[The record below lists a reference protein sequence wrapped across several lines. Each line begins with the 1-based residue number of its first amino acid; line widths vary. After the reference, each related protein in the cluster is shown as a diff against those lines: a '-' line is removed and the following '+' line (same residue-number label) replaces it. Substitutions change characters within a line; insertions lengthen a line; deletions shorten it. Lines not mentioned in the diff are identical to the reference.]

1 METIFVVDDSDVN
14 LTMAKQAL
22 GDSYRVFT
30 LPSAAKMFALLEKV
44 MPDLVLLDIRM
55 PEMDGFTALEKLA
68 QERRTAAIPVVFLTA
83 SSEPEAEIR
92 GFEMGA
98 VDFITKPFSAPVLR
112 RRVETHLRVDE
123 LIKRRTTHLER
134 LKNGIVS
141 VLADIVE
148 CRDENTGGHIER
160 TSRCIRILIEAMMAN
175 GVYANDMVGWN
186 VDAIVASARLHDV
199 GKIAISDVILNKPGR
214 LTPEEF
220 ATIKT
225 HVREGE
231 QIIDKII
238 AKTGEVEFLL
248 NARSFVSYHHEHWD
262 GSGYPYGHKGEEI
275 PLLGRIMAIVDVYDA
290 LISERPYKKAL
301 PNDVAVN
308 IIMQEAGKHFDPK
321 IAEIFF
327 LERENFKATA
337 ESIAK
342 EGV

>member
-22 GDSYRVFT
+22 GDTYRVFT
-30 LPSAAKMFALLEKV
+30 LPSASKMFALLEKV
-44 MPDLVLLDIRM
+44 MPDLVLLDINM
-55 PEMDGFTALEKLA
+55 PEIDGFAALEKLA
-68 QERRTAAIPVVFLTA
+68 QDRRTAAIPVMFLTA
-83 SSEPEAEIR
+83 SNDAETEVR
-92 GFEMGA
+92 GFQMGA
-98 VDFITKPFSAPVLR
+98 VDFITKPFSTPVLL

-123 LIKRRTTHLER
+123 LIKRRTARLEK

-160 TSRCIRILIEAMMAN
+160 TSRCIRILIEAMIAN
-175 GVYANDMVGWN
+175 GVYAKETAGWN

-199 GKIAISDVILNKPGR
+199 GKIAISDVILNKPGK

-220 ATIKT
+220 VTIKT

-238 AKTGEVEFLL
+238 AKTGEEEFLH
-248 NARSFVSYHHEHWD
+248 NARQFVSYHHEHWD
-262 GSGYPYGHKGEEI
+262 GTGYPYGLKGEDI
-275 PLLGRIMAIVDVYDA
+275 PLFGRIMAVVDVYDA
-290 LISERPYKKAL
+290 LVSERPYKK
-301 PNDVAVN
+301 PFPSDVAVN
-308 IIMQEAGKHFDPK
+308 IIMQESGKHFDPG

-337 ESIAK
+337 ESGSK
-342 EGV
+342 GGN

>member
-22 GDSYRVFT
+22 GDNYRVFT
-30 LPSAAKMFALLEKV
+30 LPSAAKMFTLLEKV
-44 MPDLVLLDIRM
+44 IPDLIILDIRM
-55 PEMDGFTALEKLA
+55 PEMDGFAALEKLA
-68 QERRTAAIPVVFLTA
+68 QDRRTAAVPVIFLTA
-83 SSEPEAEIR
+83 SNDAESEIR
-92 GFEMGA
+92 GFEMGV
-98 VDFITKPFSAPVLR
+98 VDFISKPFSEPVLR

-123 LIKRRTTHLER
+123 LIKRRTTRLER
-134 LKNGIVS
+134 LKNGIVA

-160 TSRCIRILIEAMMAN
+160 TSRCIRILIEAMIAN
-175 GVYANDMVGWN
+175 GIYADEMAGWN

-220 ATIKT
+220 VMIKT

-231 QIIDKII
+231 QIVDKII
-238 AKTGEVEFLL
+238 AKTGEEEFLQ
-248 NARSFVSYHHEHWD
+248 NARSFISYHHEHWD
-262 GSGYPYGHKGEEI
+262 GSGYPYGLKGEEI
-275 PLLGRIMAIVDVYDA
+275 PLFGRIMAIVDVYDA
-290 LISERPYKKAL
+290 LVSERPYKK
-301 PNDVAVN
+301 PFPSDVAVN
-308 IIMQEAGKHFDPK
+308 IIMQESGKHFDPG

-337 ESIAK
+337 ESAGK
-342 EGV
+342 GGS